1 MSKQT
6 KFHAWRCVLSAKNQ
20 ENPNPQHVS
29 EFAVLDCCLVD
40 GDPIQRA
47 RARRVRRRSLII
59 SVLFQI
65 GVLAALILVPIFS
78 KTERIALAR
87 VMPMPPYRHA
97 TVRRDAGIRHPE
109 PTTDKRHL
117 SFCPNCPVTPR
128 TTIRGNTATT
138 DETDGVPIGDGL
150 PEITCSDCIGLI
162 PNEGPPPVIPRSET
176 PRVVRMTHLDPAMLI
191 HRVEPVYPPLMK
203 QIHRETTVE
212 LRAIIANDGSI
223 ESLQAVG
230 GDPGFYQSALEAV
243 GQWRYKPTV
252 LNGTAVEVDTQITVI
267 YRLSH

>member
-1 MSKQT
+1 
-6 KFHAWRCVLSAKNQ
+6 
-20 ENPNPQHVS
+20 
-29 EFAVLDCCLVD
+29 
-40 GDPIQRA
+40 
-47 RARRVRRRSLII
+47 
-59 SVLFQI
+59 
-65 GVLAALILVPIFS
+65 
-78 KTERIALAR
+78 
-87 VMPMPPYRHA
+87 
-97 TVRRDAGIRHPE
+97 
-109 PTTDKRHL
+109 
-117 SFCPNCPVTPR
+117 
-128 TTIRGNTATT
+128 
-138 DETDGVPIGDGL
+138 
-150 PEITCSDCIGLI
+150 
-162 PNEGPPPVIPRSET
+162 
-176 PRVVRMTHLDPAMLI
+176 MTHLDPAMLI

>member
-1 MSKQT
+1 MT
-6 KFHAWRCVLSAKNQ
+6 AKNE

-29 EFAVLDCCLVD
+29 EFAVLDSCLVD
-40 GDPIQRA
+40 GDPVQRA

-59 SVLFQI
+59 SVLLQI
-65 GVLAALILVPIFS
+65 AVLAALILVPIFS
-78 KTERIALAR
+78 KTEKIALAR
-87 VMPMPPYRHA
+87 VMPLPPYRHA
-97 TVRRDAGIRHPE
+97 SAPRDTGMRRARI
-109 PTTDKRHL
+109 TTHNPQIT
-117 SFCPNCPVTPR
+117 FCPGCRIVPHPPTSTENTRLTDEFQEGGVPSIGPSCPECAGLVP
-128 TTIRGNTATT
+128 TATPPAI
-138 DETDGVPIGDGL
+138 VP
-150 PEITCSDCIGLI
+150 
-162 PNEGPPPVIPRSET
+162 RAAT
-176 PRVVRMTHLDPAMLI
+176 PRVVRLTHLDPAMLI

-203 QIHRETTVE
+203 QIHREGTVE

-230 GDPGFYQSALEAV
+230 GDPGFYQSALQAV